1 MIAPEKRD
9 WRKITID
16 ELREGCLDVSN
27 NDMVESRVCTVE
39 AELRNGLD
47 VVKSI
52 KRGVTFFGSA
62 RTHVD
67 SVFYK
72 KAYNLANRI
81 AKELG
86 YAVIT
91 GGGAGIMGAGNQ
103 GAFDAGGES
112 VGFTIKLPME
122 QKTNLFLT
130 KEAPFYYFFTRKVAL
145 SFAADAYLVFPG
157 GYGTLDEV
165 SEVLT
170 LVQTGKTQRVPII
183 LVGVSFW
190 QPFVDFL
197 KHKVLEEEKGIDPE
211 DLDLFV
217 LTDDEDQI
225 MDILKNTPA
234 RSKV

>member
-1 MIAPEKRD
+1 MIPPEKRD
-9 WRKITID
+9 SHKVSVD
-16 ELREGCLDVSN
+16 ELRDGCMIITSS
-27 NDMVESRVCTVE
+27 DMVESRVCTVE

-47 VVKSI
+47 VVKGI

-67 SVFYK
+67 SIFYK
-72 KAYNLANRI
+72 KAYSLAHRI

-86 YAVIT
+86 YAVVT

-103 GAFDAGGES
+103 GAYDAGGES
-112 VGFTIKLPME
+112 IGFTIKLPLE

-130 KEAPFYYFFTRKVAL
+130 QEAPFYYFFTRKVAL

-157 GYGTLDEV
+157 GYGTLDEL

-170 LVQTGKTQRVPII
+170 LVQTGKTERVPII

-197 KHKVLEEEKGIDPE
+197 KHKVLEEEQGIDPE
-211 DLDLFV
+211 DLDLFI
-217 LTDDEDQI
+217 LTDDEDEI
-225 MDILKNTPA
+225 MDILKKTPA
-234 RSKV
+234 RSRV

>member
-9 WRKITID
+9 ARKITVD
-16 ELREGCLDVSN
+16 ELRDGCMLITGH
-27 NDMVESRVCTVE
+27 DMVESRICTVNS
-39 AELRNGLD
+39 ELRNGLE
-47 VVKSI
+47 VVQSI

-62 RTHVD
+62 RTPVD
-67 SVFYK
+67 SIFYK
-72 KAYNLANRI
+72 KAYSLAKRI
-81 AKELG
+81 SEELG

-103 GAFDAGGES
+103 GAYDAGGES
-112 VGFTIKLPME
+112 IGFTIKLPME

-130 KEAPFYYFFTRKVAL
+130 QEAPFYYFFTRKVAL

-157 GYGTLDEV
+157 GYGTLDELT
-165 SEVLT
+165 EVLT

-190 QPFVDFL
+190 QPFVSFL
-197 KHKVLEEEKGIDPE
+197 KDKVLEEEQGIDSE
-211 DLDLFV
+211 DLELFV
-217 LTDDEDQI
+217 LTDDEDEI
-225 MDILKNTPA
+225 IGILKNTPA

>member
-9 WRKITID
+9 ARKVSID
-16 ELREGCLDVSN
+16 EIRNGCLIDTAE
-27 NDMVESRVCTVE
+27 DMVESRMCTVN
-39 AELRNGLD
+39 AELRNGLEM
-47 VVKSI
+47 VKSI

-62 RTHVD
+62 RTPVD

-72 KAYNLANRI
+72 KAYNLARRI
-81 AKELG
+81 SQELG
-86 YAVIT
+86 YSIIT

-103 GAFDAGGES
+103 GAFDVGGES

-130 KEAPFYYFFTRKVAL
+130 KESPFYYFFTRKVAL
-145 SFAADAYLVFPG
+145 SFAADAYVVFPG
-157 GYGTLDEV
+157 GYGTLDELT
-165 SEVLT
+165 EILT
-170 LVQTGKTQRVPII
+170 LIQTGKTERVPVI
-183 LVGVSFW
+183 LVGKTFW

-197 KHKVLEEEKGIDPE
+197 KNKVLEEEKGIDAE

-217 LTDDEDQI
+217 LTDDEEEI
-225 MDILKNTPA
+225 MGILKKTPA